1 MAEKN
6 ISQREALN
14 QALFHEMERDP
25 MVIIMGE
32 DIVGGA
38 GKADQFTD
46 AWGGPFGVTH
56 DLVHKFGK
64 ERVRDTPITE
74 SAFVG
79 AAITASATGLRPI
92 AELMFVDFATVA
104 MDMIVNQAAKMRY
117 MFGGK
122 LKLPFVIRTT
132 VGGGIHTAAQ
142 HSQVLYSIFAH
153 IPGIKIV
160 VPSTPYDCKGLLIT
174 AIRDDDPVM
183 FFENKVLYDEK
194 GMVPEE
200 AYTIPFG
207 EADIKREGDDVT
219 IVALSGM
226 VNVALDAAKELEK
239 GGISVEIVDP
249 RTLVPMD
256 EQTILKSV
264 EKTGRVVIVDEDSP
278 RCGAATDIAAL
289 IGEKAFFSLEAPIMR
304 VTPPHTPVPFSPPLE
319 EFYLPNAK
327 KVIKAVKEI
336 A

>member
-122 LKLPFVIRTT
+122 LKLPLVIRTT
-132 VGGGIHTAAQ
+132 IGGGIHTAAQ

-153 IPGIKIV
+153 VPGIKIV
-160 VPSTPYDCKGLLIT
+160 IPSTPYDCKGLLIT

-183 FFENKVLYDEK
+183 FFENKVLYDET
-194 GMVPEE
+194 GPVPEE

-219 IVALSGM
+219 IVALSRM
-226 VNVALDAAKELEK
+226 VHVALDAAKELAKE
-239 GGISVEIVDP
+239 GVSVEVVDP

-256 EQTILKSV
+256 EQTIISSV
-264 EKTGRVVIVDEDSP
+264 EKTGRVVIVDEDNP

-289 IGEKAFFSLEAPIMR
+289 IGEKAFYSLESPIMR

-319 EFYLPNAK
+319 EYYVPN
-327 KVIKAVKEI
+327 VENVLKAVREI
-336 A
+336 V